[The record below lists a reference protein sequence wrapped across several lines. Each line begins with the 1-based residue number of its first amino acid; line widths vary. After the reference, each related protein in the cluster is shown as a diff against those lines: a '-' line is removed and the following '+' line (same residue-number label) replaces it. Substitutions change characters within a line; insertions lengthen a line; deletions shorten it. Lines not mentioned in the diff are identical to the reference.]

1 MSVARR
7 NLKEDVS
14 KPLVCRT
21 EIAYKAGLREI
32 SWPKAAKSDNYHL
45 SELGIRLS
53 GKRLGRPKKD
63 ADTKSERKTAYQDNT
78 DRIEV
83 ERKFSLAKRKF
94 DLGLLLTKRED
105 TTKASIALSVI
116 AMNTDR
122 LAAMLLRLLKFT
134 LSFLI
139 FDYRK

>member
-1 MSVARR
+1 MKITS
-7 NLKEDVS
+7 
-14 KPLVCRT
+14 
-21 EIAYKAGLREI
+21 
-32 SWPKAAKSDNYHL
+32 

-94 DLGLLLTKRED
+94 GLGLLLTKRED

-116 AMNTDR
+116 TMNIDR

-134 LSFLI
+134 LSFFI
-139 FDYRK
+139 FDNRKLKVLEDVAY